1 VCQRQRDSLSAE
13 ERAKRFP
20 LPPHFSRSGVGVF
33 LRRRSGRNKTQK
45 NIMSSLVASSLEWL
59 LKRALRFV
67 VHRFLG
73 RVLKSEVRGNDA
85 RQIDLVDGGALA
97 RFLRRRPSS
106 LSFFRAPSA
115 RCLCF
120 FLSLSRLRPCRVT
133 TLCAESRRRE
143 KKRERKRARET
154 NKGDRKKNTTSLDG
168 IKTTTRTST
177 RSSLSSSSS
186 SSSSLSSS

>member
-1 VCQRQRDSLSAE
+1 MCFIFAREKSVSKTEGLSQCRRESKTFPPPPPFFSFGCRRFSSSSLRQKQD
-13 ERAKRFP
+13 
-20 LPPHFSRSGVGVF
+20 
-33 LRRRSGRNKTQK
+33 TK

-115 RCLCF
+115 RCLF
-120 FLSLSRLRPCRVT
+120 FFSLSLGSGRV
-133 TLCAESRRRE
+133 
-143 KKRERKRARET
+143 
-154 NKGDRKKNTTSLDG
+154 G
-168 IKTTTRTST
+168 
-177 RSSLSSSSS
+177 
-186 SSSSLSSS
+186 